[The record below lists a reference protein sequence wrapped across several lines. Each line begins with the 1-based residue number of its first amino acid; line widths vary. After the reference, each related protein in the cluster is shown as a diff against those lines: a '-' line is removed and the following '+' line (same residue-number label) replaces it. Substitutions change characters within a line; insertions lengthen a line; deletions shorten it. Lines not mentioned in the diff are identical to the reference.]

1 MSDLE
6 ELLRTDL
13 RDAAATVPDDVDV
26 DDLLHRGRRLRTA
39 RTRRH
44 GLAAVAAAVVV
55 GLASWAGLA
64 LRTTSGFPDPA
75 ATPSIASPGSFVTFT
90 TGAGSVP
97 RAPYSVITATESDG
111 VLTLTGRDRESDT
124 GVRLASV
131 SLNPKVVT
139 GTAISPRLSLWLI
152 PGQVDWVEAQT
163 SGPSSVGSYSARH
176 GFLSASGVTVV
187 VAVAQQ
193 DQRSADWVEG
203 VIWRATD
210 GTLHSSAGAPVST
223 AVLALSD
230 TSLTVYRD
238 PGLKVVSFFDA
249 MDGRGFAST
258 RDDLPARELV
268 KIRIARENAGPGGW
282 EEFAVGIL
290 PPGAGDPRVT
300 TTSEG
305 AEVATGDLQP
315 DGAVTFVVRNRSDAE
330 PRGSLISKVTYTDAD
345 GSTRTYRG

>member
-13 RDAAATVPDDVDV
+13 RDAAEALPTDIDV
-26 DDLLHRGRRLRTA
+26 DDLLHRGRRLRAA

-44 GLAAVAAAVVV
+44 GLVAVAAAVVV
-55 GLASWAGLA
+55 GLAGWTGLA
-64 LRTTSGFPDPA
+64 LRTTSGVPDPA
-75 ATPSIASPGSFVTFT
+75 ATPSIASPGSIVTFRT
-90 TGAGSVP
+90 EAGSVP
-97 RAPYSVITATESDG
+97 RSPYSVITATQSDG
-111 VLTLTGRDRESDT
+111 VLTLTGREQESDP

-131 SLNPKVVT
+131 SVNPKVAT
-139 GTAISPRLSLWLI
+139 GTTISPRLSLWLI
-152 PGQVDWVEAQT
+152 PGQIDWVDAHT
-163 SGPSSVGSYSARH
+163 TGPSSVGPYLARH
-176 GFLSASGVTVV
+176 GFLSASGVTVALV
-187 VAVAQQ
+187 VAQQ
-193 DQRSADWVEG
+193 DQSSADWVDG

-210 GTLHSSAGAPVST
+210 GSLHSSAGTPVST
-223 AVLALSD
+223 AVLSLSD
-230 TSLTVYRD
+230 ASLTVYRD

-249 MDGRGFAST
+249 MDGRGFTST

-268 KIRIARENAGPGGW
+268 KTRLARESAGHGW

-290 PPGAGDPRVT
+290 PPGASDPRVT
-300 TTSEG
+300 TTSRG
-305 AEVATGDLQP
+305 AEVATGVLQP